1 MLFSFIPNFAVLS
14 FFTIMLLFKH
24 EVEGFVAVYSAY
36 ELFIKW
42 IVLLLLLL
50 CLGSCERSNFE
61 LC

>member
-14 FFTIMLLFKH
+14 FFTITLLFKH

-36 ELFIKW
+36 KLFIKW

-50 CLGSCERSNFE
+50 CLG
-61 LC
+61 